1 VSHPAISCAIPATSN
16 VAHVRENMQA
26 ASGRMPDAA
35 LRQRMVAHVAQLI

>member
-1 VSHPAISCAIPATSN
+1 

-35 LRQRMVAHVAQLI
+35 LRRRMAADTLALT